1 MVTDICK
8 CSSRLFYNAAKT
20 HFIEVDCDQS
30 MVSEFLWSRFHF
42 HCVIA
47 GSVKGEHLGG
57 CGLAEVGAVTH
68 LG

>member
-1 MVTDICK
+1 MVTDIHK
-8 CSSRLFYNAAKT
+8 CSSPLFTTAAKT

-47 GSVKGEHLGG
+47 GSVKGEHLER
-57 CGLAEVGAVTH
+57 CGLAELGAVTQ